1 MRLECIIV
9 WNLLHVKRSKYY
21 LNYQDLGAALGSKR
35 PSTMV
40 LIKEHNEYKSLYNEL
55 YEEVICQFAEQLLNH
70 LFSLVSF
77 EHLYPQN
84 ENKNFDLENLD

>member
-1 MRLECIIV
+1 MYHCMD
-9 WNLLHVKRSKYY
+9 LLHVKRSKYY
-21 LNYQDLGAALGSKR
+21 FHYQDLGAALGSKR

-40 LIKEHNEYKSLYNEL
+40 LIKEHDEYKSLYNEL

-70 LFSLVSF
+70 LFRLVSF

-84 ENKNFDLENLD
+84 ENKNFDFENLG